1 MLNEL
6 DIKDV
11 FQRFDRIN
19 RPYIV
24 FCHPNDRKLVGA
36 IQDIAVIEESDF
48 LEPGKILAANR
59 ASFEDY
65 YPNLLN
71 EFVEMKETE

>member
-24 FCHPNDRKLVGA
+24 FCHPNDRKLVEG
-36 IQDIAVIEESDF
+36 IKDIAVIEESNF

-65 YPNLLN
+65 YTDFYNG
-71 EFVEMKETE
+71 FVDVKEIE

>member
-1 MLNEL
+1 MLNEI

-11 FQRFDRIN
+11 IQRFDRIK

-24 FCHPNDRKLVGA
+24 FCHPNDRKLVEE
-36 IQDIAVIEESDF
+36 IKDIAVIEESNF

-65 YPNLLN
+65 YTNFFN
-71 EFVEMKETE
+71 EFVDVKEI